1 MVKLIFKS
9 EEDNEVIATVF
20 SKHIPNIKDRVYF
33 EVNGTE
39 ICCSYIVR
47 SIYRHYVQYPTYD
60 CSNEG
65 MDYVLVKVTEEL

>member
-1 MVKLIFKS
+1 MVKIIFKN
-9 EEDNEVIATVF
+9 EEDNEIIATIF
-20 SKHIPNIKDRVYF
+20 SKHIPNVKEKVCF

-39 ICCSYIVR
+39 ILNSYIIR

-65 MDYVLVKVTEEL
+65 MDYVLVKVTEEV